1 MNNVIEIEGLKKCY
15 KRKIGDANGLT
26 SLFKK
31 NKYEYIEA
39 VKGINFNILE
49 GEMVGF
55 VGLNGAGK
63 STAIKI
69 ITGIL
74 HPDEGQVKLLGKD
87 SYINRKKNAKKIGV
101 MFGQRSNL
109 IWDLPFIN
117 SLQLL
122 KKIYDITDKDFISS
136 IELANEYLD
145 IKNLFNI
152 PVRTM
157 SLGQRM
163 KCEFAA
169 ITLHNPDVFILDEP
183 TIGLD
188 ILVKRQIN
196 NFLTYLNNKK
206 KSTILLTTHDIGEI
220 EKICKRVIVLNEGLV
235 LVDDYINKIVNLVED
250 TFAVISISDEKC
262 KSIIEKANGIK
273 IINDKENEIKIKLS
287 CTLSEA
293 RKRVMEFINIDG
305 VNGVSVEQP
314 SLEDILFYLLER
326 GKN

>member
-1 MNNVIEIEGLKKCY
+1 MDTIIQVQGLKKCY
-15 KRKIGDANGLT
+15 KRKVGDANGFT

-31 NKYEYIEA
+31 NKYEYIDA
-39 VKGINFNILE
+39 VKEISFNIHK

-63 STAIKI
+63 STTIKLV
-69 ITGIL
+69 TGIL
-74 HPDEGQVKLLGKD
+74 HPDDGLVRLLGKD
-87 SYINRKKNAKKIGV
+87 SYVNRKKNAKNIGV

-122 KKIYDITDKDFISS
+122 KKIYKISDKDFSDNID
-136 IELANEYLD
+136 LANKFLD
-145 IKNLFNI
+145 IKNFLNV

-196 NFLTYLNNKK
+196 NFLSYLNKEKNA
-206 KSTILLTTHDIGEI
+206 TIFITTHDINEV
-220 EKICKRVIVLNEGLV
+220 EKICNRVIVLNEGEI
-235 LVDDYINKIVNLVED
+235 LVDGLINNIINLVED
-250 TFAVISISDEKC
+250 TFAVVTITDEKC
-262 KSIIEKANGIK
+262 KKAIEKIDGVKMINEKEDEVRIK
-273 IINDKENEIKIKLS
+273 FS
-287 CTLSEA
+287 CNLSEA
-293 RKRVMEFINIDG
+293 RK
-305 VNGVSVEQP
+305 
-314 SLEDILFYLLER
+314 
-326 GKN
+326 